1 MVFAAVTIACG
12 LLMVATDRYLRG
24 DDGGKAA

>member
-12 LLMVATDRYLRG
+12 LLMVLGDRYLRG
-24 DDGGKAA
+24 DEAGKAA